1 MISSCL
7 TIFHYVISF
16 YLLFNFTVRQL
27 LNFFKIRRL
36 IVIPILEEYA
46 YLLYVLEIILIMLAA
61 IIVIHAI
68 VVMLWGY
75 SQTGD
80 FLVYLRNFY
89 HNVYGIDF

>member
-1 MISSCL
+1 MMSSCL

-16 YLLFNFTVRQL
+16 YLLFNFTVGQL
-27 LNFFKIRRL
+27 LNFFQIRRL

-61 IIVIHAI
+61 VIVIHAI
-68 VVMLWGY
+68 VIMLWGY

-80 FLVYLRNFY
+80 FLVYLKNFY